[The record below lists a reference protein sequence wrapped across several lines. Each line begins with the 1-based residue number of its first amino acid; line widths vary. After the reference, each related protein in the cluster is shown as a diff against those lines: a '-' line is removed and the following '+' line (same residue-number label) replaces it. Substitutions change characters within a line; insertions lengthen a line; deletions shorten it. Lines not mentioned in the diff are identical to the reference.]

1 MIFVFVI
8 IIVLV
13 FVFVFVI
20 DFFLR
25 LPGESLHCRLF
36 NSIIINFSSELA
48 PTLVGPAQRARIIQ
62 LRVELSWPAG
72 NRCHLVITLF
82 AMSFFQLV
90 FSLVDHI
97 SRQQRSFFFSSLSRS
112 PISSSGSS
120 RTRNMLY
127 SVSTWYSVPASLTYL
142 IFAISYTTA
151 IWGLILLTDG
161 SRYQIGWVLGKVPK
175 GEGVIFNPKIYIA
188 GFGHL

>member
-48 PTLVGPAQRARIIQ
+48 PTLVGPAQLARIIQ
-62 LRVELSWPAG
+62 LRVELS
-72 NRCHLVITLF
+72 
-82 AMSFFQLV
+82 
-90 FSLVDHI
+90 
-97 SRQQRSFFFSSLSRS
+97 
-112 PISSSGSS
+112 
-120 RTRNMLY
+120 
-127 SVSTWYSVPASLTYL
+127 
-142 IFAISYTTA
+142 
-151 IWGLILLTDG
+151 
-161 SRYQIGWVLGKVPK
+161 
-175 GEGVIFNPKIYIA
+175 
-188 GFGHL
+188 